1 VRIAL
6 FQHLQSLRRHH
17 SPQHLCGCLL
27 LALTLLQVGA
37 ATSFEE
43 ADGQVVT
50 VSCLEGKPRNVFEK
64 WDAAKWR
71 LNSAWQQALQR
82 ATGAASSSAAS

>member
-1 VRIAL
+1 MVP
-6 FQHLQSLRRHH
+6 SH
-17 SPQHLCGCLL
+17 SRTYFLHVCCFIFFV
-27 LALTLLQVGA
+27 QVGA
-37 ATSFEE
+37 ATSYEE

-64 WDAAKWR
+64 WDNAKWR